1 MNIEH
6 PLSINFGFAY
16 DEGQE
21 MLMAETQILRYT
33 DYLKTVAEQLGMCV
47 LVSQVLTNE
56 PNLDREDNRLLDKLI
71 PLYQIKV
78 MDEDELLGEFV
89 YGTYSAQLYER
100 FKDWVNTDILFYMK
114 SKALYYDYDSKF
126 PEKFTIKELAKKI

>member
-1 MNIEH
+1 MKIEH
-6 PLSINFGFAY
+6 PLLINFTFAF

-33 DYLKTVAEQLGMCV
+33 EYLKTVAEQLGMSV
-47 LVSQVLTNE
+47 LVSQVLTDE
-56 PNLDREDNRLLDKLI
+56 PSLDKEDNRLLDKLI

-78 MDEDELLGEFV
+78 LDEDELLGEFV
-89 YGTYSAQLYER
+89 YETYSAQLYDR
-100 FKDWVNTDILFYMK
+100 FKDWVNSDILFYMK